1 MIDINLSGQTALITG
16 GASGIGR
23 AITQVLTKAGAKCII
38 LDKETPADLGLQSLQ
53 VDLANPDELT
63 TVLSTL
69 TDVDILVNNAGILGE
84 PRRLDE
90 TPVEHLNTSWAV
102 NLRAP
107 MLITQALVPHMRN
120 RGQGVIVNIASIAAF
135 RGSGTDPAY
144 AAMKAGLVGLTKS
157 LAQQYGPFG
166 IRSLAVCPGS
176 VRGTR
181 LLERARG
188 YPLTREES
196 IGIIQRLPLGRTVMP
211 EDVATL
217 VAFLVS
223 PLAASITGVTV
234 TIDSGEQS
242 S

>member
-1 MIDINLSGQTALITG
+1 MIDIDLNGQTVLITG
-16 GASGIGR
+16 GASGIGW
-23 AITQVLTKAGAKCII
+23 ATTQVLAKAGARCII
-38 LDKETPADLGLQSLQ
+38 FDKETPADLGIQTIK

-63 TVLSTL
+63 AALSTL
-69 TDVDILVNNAGILGE
+69 TDVDILVNNAGVLGE
-84 PRRLDE
+84 PRRLHE
-90 TPVEHLNTSWAV
+90 TPIEHLNASWAV

-107 MLITQALVPHMRN
+107 MLIAQALVPRMRD

-188 YPLTREES
+188 YALTREES
-196 IGIIQRLPLGRTVMP
+196 IGILQRLPLRRTVMP

-223 PLAASITGVTV
+223 PLASSMTGVAV
-234 TIDSGEQS
+234 TIDAGERS
-242 S
+242 T